1 MLRHGLRHQALP
13 ADVEELLLAAGG
25 SPVRLAGLAET
36 FALPASE
43 VLQAA
48 RFFVQ
53 ELLLHADAD
62 AYRVLG
68 VAADADDATIKRH
81 FRALQ
86 QWLHPDRLANSP
98 ESVYSARVNHAWDLL
113 RTPQRRTAF
122 DAAAAA
128 AAAEVSDGHSSTARG
143 SANSVRVQRWER
155 VEQTAVVPFRPQLMA
170 TAGLFVLCVG
180 LLWLALREQ
189 PVPSLPEPMEW
200 AKQTAEV
207 VEQLVSAPAG
217 VPESRS
223 SLAPHSEHALAAHS
237 VDDGARMDDP
247 VAADALLKPGLPALL
262 QATPN
267 ETHSPRDVLTSRHPT
282 VDGPVATVPR
292 DVAAPSVAPTLAI
305 ASIATTPAMARPGR
319 ERRADKTAAT
329 SKPVAVSKVPAT
341 ASVEPPLMTPAQDPA
356 AARLLAR
363 HQAAR
368 AQAGQLLGFLTR
380 RNVPAPPI
388 WRNAPA
394 LESAEVIRG
403 ELARGASLRRPRVD
417 TAQAHWSLTEQTAT
431 LVVPVQPAD
440 RGASPR
446 AIHASLVWRDE
457 AWWVDSVSLA
467 AGP

>member
-113 RTPQRRTAF
+113 RTPHRRTAF
-122 DAAAAA
+122 DAAAA
-128 AAAEVSDGHSSTARG
+128 AAAEVSDGHSITARG

-223 SLAPHSEHALAAHS
+223 SLAPHG
-237 VDDGARMDDP
+237 VDDWARMDDP
-247 VAADALLKPGLPALL
+247 VATDALLESGLPALL

-267 ETHSPRDVLTSRHPT
+267 ETHAPSDVLTSRHLT

-292 DVAAPSVAPTLAI
+292 EVAAPSVAPTLAI

-341 ASVEPPLMTPAQDPA
+341 ASVEPPLMPPAQDAAA

-363 HQAAR
+363 HQEAR

-394 LESAEVIRG
+394 LESAELIRG

-457 AWWVDSVSLA
+457 AWWVDSVSLT